1 MKKFKRSSLLLK
13 KRKYF
18 EILHVEG
25 SSRLGRKMR
34 LIINKLSYIKKKKQ
48 QKINKLD
55 AKKLRELVIYKRP
68 SSRVD
73 LVLDEEELTVW
84 NLLVE
89 RGLEEKCEKKTD
101 AIEE

>member
-1 MKKFKRSSLLLK
+1 MCFIKVLTPFAKLKRSSLLLK
-13 KRKYF
+13 KRNYL

-55 AKKLRELVIYKRP
+55 AKKLREFDIYKRP

-73 LVLDEEELTVW
+73 LVLDEEELTV
-84 NLLVE
+84 
-89 RGLEEKCEKKTD
+89 
-101 AIEE
+101 

>member
-1 MKKFKRSSLLLK
+1 MCFIKVLTPFAKLKISSLLLK

-55 AKKLRELVIYKRP
+55 AKKLREFVIYKRP

-73 LVLDEEELTVW
+73 LVLDEEELTV
-84 NLLVE
+84 
-89 RGLEEKCEKKTD
+89 
-101 AIEE
+101 

>member
-1 MKKFKRSSLLLK
+1 
-13 KRKYF
+13 
-18 EILHVEG
+18 
-25 SSRLGRKMR
+25 MR

-55 AKKLRELVIYKRP
+55 FKKLTEFVIYKRP

-73 LVLDEEELTVW
+73 LVLDEEEFTVW

-89 RGLEEKCEKKTD
+89 RGPEGKREQKWM
-101 AIEE
+101 

>member
-1 MKKFKRSSLLLK
+1 MQSWKDLVFCWKRENIFS
-13 KRKYF
+13 
-18 EILHVEG
+18 ILYVEG
-25 SSRLGRKMR
+25 SSRLSIKMR

-68 SSRVD
+68 SLRVD
-73 LVLDEEELTVW
+73 LVLDEEELSVW

-89 RGLEEKCEKKTD
+89 RGLEEKCEKKRMQ
-101 AIEE
+101 